1 MYVYIL
7 RKKIRCMM
15 KNRIKMTSYEIV
27 EWLDV
32 AKLGL
37 DKTEEKNLMHPS
49 ATSLKQ
55 N

>member
-1 MYVYIL
+1 MFFL
-7 RKKIRCMM
+7 RRIIRCMM
-15 KNRIKMTSYEIV
+15 KNRIKMTSYEVV